1 MGTRRWIALIAIPA
15 LTSSL
20 LIAALAQAP
29 SAHAA
34 GPAPVE
40 LGVAGSYSVL
50 GATGVTNTGTTSL
63 SGDLGS
69 STINTISGFPPG
81 TFGGTKHDG

>member
-34 GPAPVE
+34 GP
-40 LGVAGSYSVL
+40 
-50 GATGVTNTGTTSL
+50 
-63 SGDLGS
+63 
-69 STINTISGFPPG
+69 
-81 TFGGTKHDG
+81 